1 MPAAQLPYTPDISGA
16 KILSAEEK
24 ERIAEGRR
32 EADRILAAEG
42 KAKFKI
48 ELMFTEKWSIINP
61 VPGIM
66 SFWENGSQL
75 HGGGDTIVPFCPGTQ
90 MGSKGTPGC
99 DHYIPDPS
107 HGYGFL
113 VCPHCHNV
121 WKGKDVYGQ
130 IISRLTAKGWATLI
144 EKYYRKLDMNCDIA
158 IKYPQMDLRK
168 AASAGIRVE
177 DTLRQARS
185 PEKRLVRIYTLR
197 AMLQDMSAGSGL
209 YDRILAF
216 VRA

>member
-1 MPAAQLPYTPDISGA
+1 MSRSARPPPCLEVEMPAAQLPYTPDISGA

-75 HGGGDTIVPFCPGTQ
+75 HGGGDTIVHFCP
-90 MGSKGTPGC
+90 
-99 DHYIPDPS
+99 
-107 HGYGFL
+107 
-113 VCPHCHNV
+113 
-121 WKGKDVYGQ
+121 
-130 IISRLTAKGWATLI
+130 
-144 EKYYRKLDMNCDIA
+144 
-158 IKYPQMDLRK
+158 
-168 AASAGIRVE
+168 
-177 DTLRQARS
+177 
-185 PEKRLVRIYTLR
+185 
-197 AMLQDMSAGSGL
+197 
-209 YDRILAF
+209 
-216 VRA
+216 